1 MNKNMDRKTELV
13 NELLSQ
19 MTVREK
25 IGQIA
30 QIAAGYRCYTLTDD
44 GGIAFTDEFKK
55 IVADYGGIGAIS
67 GLLRADPW
75 SGHYYGNGITREMRI
90 DAVNK
95 LQTYL
100 EENTRL
106 KIPALIEVEA
116 SHGLQALGSVMYPTG
131 LCSAASFNPGLY
143 GEMMECIG
151 DEIALSGNHVAF
163 VTLIDLARDPR
174 WGRSEEC
181 LGEDGYLASTMAYAA
196 VNGLKKSGTLACAK
210 HFAGAG
216 VCEGGINCGMIH
228 LGKRELDEIHMAPA
242 KAAIRAGCDLFMV
255 VYNSIDGQP
264 VHSDKK
270 LLTDYLR
277 GKLGFDGVVI
287 SDGGGVGSVKG
298 FLGISK
304 KDAAILCLKAG
315 VDLSLADGFCYTE
328 LETALA
334 DGEISEEEID
344 RACRRVLNKKFEA
357 GLFEE
362 KELDKEALNRFCADR
377 HCEKIAYDMAAESVT
392 LLKNNNIL
400 PLSKDQRIAVI
411 GENADDIYHILGDY
425 TSERLPEEGTTLLGG
440 LRTNF
445 AHISYEKGWSFNGDN
460 NFEAAIRLA
469 KDSDVIVL
477 TLGGTSRRDF
487 EAKYLDN
494 GAVSRSKNFMD
505 CGEGLDIAELSLPKQ
520 QLELLC
526 ELRKLGKPIVSVVI
540 MGRAYVLTDVKENSD
555 ALLVGYYPGQE
566 GGYAISDILSGK
578 VNPSGKL
585 PITLPRSAGVL
596 PLTYDRYFARS
607 SASPKY
613 YDCGETV
620 LYPFGFGLSYSS
632 FDYSSLSVTQD
643 DESMHIRFDVAN
655 TSDIDGK
662 EVCQVY
668 LQLFGDSVVHRRRKL
683 FAFKKIY
690 IPAKTTVTA
699 EFSITYADLGFVSPI
714 SPAVNVIIGDSGHD
728 YLSARVSFNKN
739 QD

>member
-116 SHGLQALGSVMYPTG
+116 SHGLQSLGSVMYPTG
-131 LCSAASFNPGLY
+131 LCSAASFNPELY

-181 LGEDGYLASTMAYAA
+181 LGEDGFLASEMAYAA

-287 SDGGGVGSVKG
+287 SDGGGVRSVKS

-315 VDLSLADGFCYTE
+315 VDLSLADNFCYTE
-328 LETALA
+328 LEAALA

-411 GENADDIYHILGDY
+411 GENANDIYHLLGDY
-425 TSERLPEEGTTLLGG
+425 TSERLPQEGTTLLGG
-440 LRTNF
+440 LHKNF
-445 AHISYEKGWSFNGDN
+445 ENISYAKGWSFNGDN
-460 NFEAAIRLA
+460 DFGQAINLA
-469 KDSDVIVL
+469 KESDIIVL
-477 TLGGTSRRDF
+477 SLGGTSRRDF
-487 EAKYLDN
+487 EAKYLEN
-494 GAVSRSKNFMD
+494 GAVTESVNFMD
-505 CGEGLDIAELSLPKQ
+505 CGEGRQLSSLSLPKQ
-520 QLELLC
+520 QLELLL
-526 ELRKLGKPIVSVVI
+526 ELKKLGKPIVSVVI
-540 MGRAYVLTDVKENSD
+540 MGRAYVLNEVAQLSD
-555 ALLVGYYPGQE
+555 ALLIGWYPGQE
-566 GGYAISDILSGK
+566 GGYAIADILAGK
-578 VNPSGKL
+578 INPSGKL
-585 PITLPRSAGVL
+585 SVTLPYSSGVL
-596 PLTYDRYFARS
+596 PVAYNRYTETNG
-607 SASPKY
+607 Y
-613 YDCGETV
+613 CDCDNPV
-620 LYPFGFGLSYSS
+620 LYPFGFGLSYSAFKYKNLTTKFNGKKVDVQ
-632 FDYSSLSVTQD
+632 FDIT
-643 DESMHIRFDVAN
+643 N
-655 TSDIDGK
+655 TSDISGK
-662 EVCQVY
+662 EVAQMY
-668 LQLFGDSVVHRRRKL
+668 LHLYGDSIKHPLKKL
-683 FAFKKIY
+683 CAFKKVY
-690 IPAKTTVTA
+690 VPKAETVSVG
-699 EFSITYADLGFVSPI
+699 FSFSVDDIGFVKPI
-714 SPAVNVIIGDSGHD
+714 SPGVEIYIGHSGEN
-728 YLSARVSFNKN
+728 YLYDKI
-739 QD
+739 DLK

>member
-116 SHGLQALGSVMYPTG
+116 SHGLQSLGSVMYPTG
-131 LCSAASFNPGLY
+131 LCSAASFNPELY

-181 LGEDGYLASTMAYAA
+181 LGEDGFLASEMAYAA

-287 SDGGGVGSVKG
+287 SDGGGVRSVKS

-315 VDLSLADGFCYTE
+315 VDLSLADNFCYTE
-328 LETALA
+328 LEAALA

-445 AHISYEKGWSFNGDN
+445 DHISYEKGWSFNGDN
-460 NFEAAIRLA
+460 DFEAAICLA
-469 KDSDVIVL
+469 KESDVIVL

-494 GAVSRSKNFMD
+494 GAVSRSKNYMD
-505 CGEGLDIAELSLPKQ
+505 CGEGPNIAGLSLPKQ

-596 PLTYDRYFARS
+596 PLTYDRY

-668 LQLFGDSVVHRRRKL
+668 LQLFGDSVAHRRRKL